1 MIVKA
6 MEAMDTGME
15 EVSQI
20 LMQLSQAQGDEE
32 AVQVLEGIAPILST
46 PQERMK
52 YKLYLE
58 TEADL
63 NVLFKCLESSDEKLV
78 ATTTSIVNHLFDFLS
93 SQVILDKYWRALVE
107 CLENHQ
113 NSQVRRTAVRF
124 LKKSCVD
131 FRPCQELVLA
141 VVKALVDEDLGV
153 AVDAKDVLHAQ
164 ISRDHNFGSQDVFGF
179 HSHILNEMAKNE
191 KETLRM
197 RLYDFVVAVA
207 KISPQLAN
215 QSCHGLLG
223 CLCAE
228 LFGTEDFLFQ
238 LSVLELLIDLCESD
252 HGHAYLREHG
262 VLAKLDAMIN
272 TVAAS
277 PFASMLLPGF
287 IKFFGRVAQRNPSDF
302 TDAYPNFTSTLF
314 NLLGGEGDED
324 LRTLALETVGF
335 VATTPEGKIKLNSFG
350 PENIVDILTR
360 LLSRGSSEQKIK
372 ALSTIANILQGEPD
386 NMTENFFQ
394 ALDLRASGR
403 RLPTMVELLF
413 DLIKQPFADMTQ
425 VSYSVLDVIAGKS
438 WGLTRL
444 AAHPG
449 LIEYL
454 LDRSQ
459 LRSKEAKDARFDL
472 NKTITTNLNAEQVLQ
487 PQNLR
492 RLKQYIRD
500 GPYHVEAQVEV
511 ALDEGA

>member
-1 MIVKA
+1 
-6 MEAMDTGME
+6 
-15 EVSQI
+15 
-20 LMQLSQAQGDEE
+20 
-32 AVQVLEGIAPILST
+32 
-46 PQERMK
+46 MK

-63 NVLFKCLESSDEKLV
+63 NVLFQCIESSDEKLV

-93 SQVILDKYWRALVE
+93 SQVILDKYWRALVG

-113 NSQVRRTAVRF
+113 NSQVRRTVVRF

-141 VVKALVDEDLGV
+141 VIKSVVDEDLGV
-153 AVDAKDVLHAQ
+153 AVDAKDVPHAQ
-164 ISRDHNFGSQDVFGF
+164 I
-179 HSHILNEMAKNE
+179 LNQMAKNE

-215 QSCHGLLG
+215 QSCHGL
-223 CLCAE
+223 
-228 LFGTEDFLFQ
+228 
-238 LSVLELLIDLCESD
+238 
-252 HGHAYLREHG
+252 AYLREHG
-262 VLAKLDAMIN
+262 VLTKLDAMIN
-272 TVAAS
+272 TVSAS

-302 TDAYPNFTSTLF
+302 TDAYPNFTSILF

-335 VATTPEGKIKLNSFG
+335 VATTPKGKIKLNSFG
-350 PENIVDILTR
+350 PENVVDILTR

-394 ALDLRASGR
+394 ALDLRASGT
-403 RLPTMVELLF
+403 RLPSMVELLF
-413 DLIKQPFADMTQ
+413 DMIKQPFADMTQ

-472 NKTITTNLNAEQVLQ
+472 NKTITTNPNAEQVLQ